1 MGEPTTDRDASAA
14 SAGSTPTGTG
24 RETDGDETGTRER
37 NGAGDHGGR
46 AAPEPP
52 DTERRWIDWLLL
64 DGDRLHIA
72 VVGSM
77 IPLVAFALL
86 ELVGVV
92 PLQRSGGLSYL
103 FGGFVSG
110 NLTLVTVVVSI
121 NQLLLSQELQTPGEL
136 RSQIERV
143 IEYRNEV
150 EDAAGR
156 IAPVEPLAF
165 LRLLVENT
173 RQEAQRLG
181 GLSFDGIPQAAHEEI
196 DDLVD
201 NVTEHMD
208 HVDDL
213 LQRSGTGTFDVL
225 SVTLTT
231 NYARQINRI
240 RQLRSAHGEELPDVV
255 MDSIDRLVD
264 RFQDVDVAR
273 QYFKSIYLQ
282 DELSSL
288 SRVLLYAGGL
298 AEVVAGA
305 VLLSFTA
312 SSGSPLPRP
321 ALLVVLPVAV
331 AVCFLPLALLA
342 SFVLRIATVT
352 KRTVATLPF
361 TTPEQEK

>member
-1 MGEPTTDRDASAA
+1 MAV
-14 SAGSTPTGTG
+14 
-24 RETDGDETGTRER
+24 
-37 NGAGDHGGR
+37 
-46 AAPEPP
+46 PEPP
-52 DTERRWIDWLLL
+52 DAERRWIDWLLL
-64 DGDRLHIA
+64 DGDRLHVA
-72 VVGSM
+72 VGGSM
-77 IPLVAFALL
+77 IPLVTFALL
-86 ELVGVV
+86 ELAGVV

-136 RSQIERV
+136 RSQIEHV

-173 RQEAQRLG
+173 RQEAQCLG
-181 GLSFDGIPQAAHEEI
+181 GLTFDGTPQAAREEI
-196 DDLVD
+196 EELVD

-213 LQRSGTGTFDVL
+213 LKRSGTGTFDVL
-225 SVTLTT
+225 SVTLAT

-240 RQLRSAHGEELPDVV
+240 RQLRSAHGEELPEPV
-255 MDSIDRLVD
+255 MDSLDRLVD

-312 SSGSPLPRP
+312 SNGSPLPRP
-321 ALLVVLPVAV
+321 VLLVVLLVAV
-331 AVCFLPLALLA
+331 AVCFLPVALLA

-361 TTPEQEK
+361 TTPGRRSEIDRAPSGWPGASRESR